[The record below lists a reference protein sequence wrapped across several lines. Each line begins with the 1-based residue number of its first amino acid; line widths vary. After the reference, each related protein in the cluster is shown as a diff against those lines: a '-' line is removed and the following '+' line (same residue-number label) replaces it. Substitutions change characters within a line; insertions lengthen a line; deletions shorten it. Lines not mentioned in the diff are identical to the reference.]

1 VPSLVGGDRKL
12 YMLLKLGL
20 TPVAA
25 AGFAVASSARADVP
39 APSLSSCSR
48 LPAP

>member
-1 VPSLVGGDRKL
+1 MPSFVGGDRKL
-12 YMLLKLGL
+12 YLLLKLGL

-25 AGFAVASSARADVP
+25 AGFAVASSARLDIP
-39 APSLSSCSR
+39 ATGSSCAR